1 MDTSIILEMINPYVF
16 LGCVML
22 GFLIKLWV
30 GLDWVNNK
38 LIPTIL
44 AVVGC
49 VSYYCIYTS
58 IEKAMIGAFV
68 GVMATGGFELVR
80 NLITLVSEKVDS
92 KEI

>member
-44 AVVGC
+44 AV
-49 VSYYCIYTS
+49 SYYCIYTS
-58 IEKAMIGAFV
+58 IEKAVIGAFV